1 MRIIDSDSV
10 IVPQI
15 HHLRLL
21 SVIHRTRCRPYPAA
35 PMARQRTDLGPV
47 LAAGALTLLAF
58 VLRFLA
64 ARQSLGGDELFS
76 LEVAFRPTLGDVLDG
91 VRGPLEITPPGF
103 FVFAWAFAK
112 LGDPT
117 YWLKAPSV
125 IAGTLTVPVVYA
137 IGARTVGR
145 GAGLIAGGLFAISP
159 YAVFYGSEAR
169 AYALTGLF
177 VALSTLL
184 LLVALRRDR
193 WPWWVA
199 FGASVAASMYAHYIA
214 AFPLAVEVVWALWY
228 HRDRWRSVLLAYAG
242 AAAAYIPWI
251 PGLLDDRN
259 SPYQHAISR
268 VWPFTL
274 DYVGT
279 ALAQWVA
286 GVPTW
291 RVAKVPGPGALVLL
305 VVAVLVLAAGLWLVR
320 KKLPRPSPVLVLL
333 IGLAAA
339 GPVLAAVWSLFEPS
353 VYVPRS
359 FVASLPALALLVG
372 AAIVAVPRVAGIA
385 AAACLVI
392 GLGIGTARTFGD
404 FTRPPFRA
412 AANYLNDH
420 AAPGQ
425 PVLESGFFDP
435 GALEAHLHPPR
446 PVFRVD
452 CSNASTGPGQILIA
466 RVHCGRVGSGVAPA
480 AAAGRR
486 AGRLWLVSWGRPPGT
501 QPGFRTVSVH
511 RFDGGLGVWVGEAA
525 PV

>member
-1 MRIIDSDSV
+1 
-10 IVPQI
+10 
-15 HHLRLL
+15 
-21 SVIHRTRCRPYPAA
+21 
-35 PMARQRTDLGPV
+35 
-47 LAAGALTLLAF
+47 
-58 VLRFLA
+58 
-64 ARQSLGGDELFS
+64 
-76 LEVAFRPTLGDVLDG
+76 
-91 VRGPLEITPPGF
+91 
-103 FVFAWAFAK
+103 
-112 LGDPT
+112 
-117 YWLKAPSV
+117 
-125 IAGTLTVPVVYA
+125 
-137 IGARTVGR
+137 
-145 GAGLIAGGLFAISP
+145 
-159 YAVFYGSEAR
+159 
-169 AYALTGLF
+169 
-177 VALSTLL
+177 
-184 LLVALRRDR
+184 
-193 WPWWVA
+193 
-199 FGASVAASMYAHYIA
+199 
-214 AFPLAVEVVWALWY
+214 
-228 HRDRWRSVLLAYAG
+228 VLLAYAG
-242 AAAAYIPWI
+242 AAVAYIPWI
-251 PGLLDDRN
+251 PGLLDDRT

-305 VVAVLVLAAGLWLVR
+305 IVAVIVLAVGLWLVR
-320 KKLPRPSPVLVLL
+320 TKLPRPSPLLVLL

-339 GPVLAAVWSLFEPS
+339 GPVLAALWSLFEPS
-353 VYVPRS
+353 VYVPRT

-452 CSNASTGPGQILIA
+452 CNNASSGPGQILVA
-466 RVHCGRVGSGVAPA
+466 RVHCGKVGSGVAPA
-480 AAAGRR
+480 TAAGRR
-486 AGRLWLVSWGRPPGT
+486 AGRLWLVSWGRTPAT

-511 RFDGGLGVWVGEAA
+511 RFDGGLGVWVAEEAPA
-525 PV
+525 